1 MSRSRLVLGLFLI
14 ALSVGIVSAGL
25 GRTVALASM
34 LENWLLDLRLALT
47 AETVPPDSRIA
58 IVSITEDTLA
68 TLTYRHP
75 IDRELLAGILRK
87 ADAAGARAIGF
98 DILFDQ
104 ATDPVKDRAFE
115 EAVTNASIPVFIGYA
130 DTRDGLTERQITYL
144 NAFAPG
150 AKRAYVNLVRD
161 DRDGTVRATLNGRE
175 TSGEFR
181 PGLANALA
189 DRETLEPRSVIDLR
203 RGVDGLKSPFPSYPA
218 HSFHLLPNS
227 WIAGKILLV
236 GAELPHEDRY
246 PTSFVALDGLEA
258 GTLAGVQIHAHS
270 IADLLDDSDIKLT
283 GFVFDALLAAILA
296 LCGLIAGVS
305 ATRIEVKIAGVSIL
319 VVALWSGSTW
329 LLTDINLVIPLVM
342 PTFALVTSTGLGAAL
357 AGRRHRAEK
366 RFIHDAMSRYVAP
379 AVVADLQRHPEKLRL
394 GGERREL
401 SLIFTD
407 IAGFT
412 TTSEA
417 TPPEVLVPVLN
428 DYLDGMSRIV
438 MDQGGTLDKFI
449 GDALVAIFGAPVE
462 QPDHATRAIACA
474 RSLDAFAEDFITKG
488 KAKEIGLGLTRI
500 GVHSGPAIVGNI
512 GGTQRFD
519 YTAIG
524 DTVNTAARLEGA
536 NKYLG
541 TTLCISTATVE
552 AAGETSM
559 RPIGDI
565 VLKGRA
571 ATLRVFTPGIAGQ
584 AYLDGF
590 EALSQSN
597 DTLAKAKLKIALDSS
612 DAALARYH
620 LDRLESGE
628 SGTRIVLEG
637 K

>member
-1 MSRSRLVLGLFLI
+1 MSRSRLVLGLFLV
-14 ALSVGIVSAGL
+14 ALVVGIVSSGL

-47 AETVPPDSRIA
+47 AESVPTDDRIA
-58 IVSITEDTLA
+58 IVSITEETLA

-75 IDRELLAGILRK
+75 IDRGLLAGILRK

-104 ATDPVKDRAFE
+104 ATDPVKDRAF
-115 EAVTNASIPVFIGYA
+115 ADAARDAHIPVFIGYA
-130 DTRDGLTERQITYL
+130 DAGDGLTDRQTAYL
-144 NAFAPG
+144 DNFAPD
-150 AKRAYVNLVRD
+150 AQRAYVNLVRD
-161 DRDGTVRATLNGRE
+161 DRDGTVRATLSGRE
-175 TSGEFR
+175 KSGEFL

-189 DRETLEPRSVIDLR
+189 GLEVPEQRNVIDLR

-218 HSFHLLPNS
+218 HSFHLLPDS

-236 GAELPHEDRY
+236 GVELPQEDRHA
-246 PTSFVALDGLEA
+246 TSFVALDGLED
-258 GTLAGVQIHAHS
+258 GTLAGVQIHAQAV
-270 IADLLDDSDIKLT
+270 ADLLDGSRIRLT
-283 GFVFDALLAAILA
+283 GFTADALLAAFLA

-305 ATRIEVKIAGVSIL
+305 ATRIEMKIAGVTIL
-319 VVALWSGSTW
+319 IGVLWSGSTW
-329 LLTDINLVIPLVM
+329 LLAEINLVIPLVI
-342 PTFALVTSTGLGAAL
+342 PTFALVTSTGLGATL

-366 RFIHDAMSRYVAP
+366 RFIREAMSRYVSP
-379 AVVADLQRHPEKLRL
+379 AVVEDLERHPEKLRL
-394 GGERREL
+394 GGERRDL

-412 TTSEA
+412 TTSEE
-417 TPPEVLVPVLN
+417 TSPEVLVPVLN

-438 MDQGGTLDKFI
+438 IDQGGTLDKFI

-462 QPDHATRAIACA
+462 QPDHAARAIACA
-474 RSLDAFAEDFITKG
+474 RSLDAFAKDFITKG

-500 GVHSGPAIVGNI
+500 GVHTGPAIVGNI
-512 GGTQRFD
+512 GGDQRFD

-541 TTLCISTATVE
+541 TTICISTATVD
-552 AAGETSM
+552 AANETSM
-559 RPIGDI
+559 RPVGDI

-571 ATLRVFTPGIAGQ
+571 ATLRVFTPGNAAQ

-590 EALSQSN
+590 EALTQN
-597 DTLAKAKLKIALDSS
+597 NLAKAQIEFQAALQSE
-612 DAALARYH
+612 DAALAHYH
-620 LDRLESGE
+620 LERMKSGE
-628 SGTRIVLEG
+628 SSTRIVLEG